1 MAKKPTKTDSA
12 QLSLLDL
19 IERAEHMREEPAAQ
33 GCLCIE
39 AQLRRALSEAI
50 KGCSLSIHQ
59 VAGEMSHLLGE
70 TITAEMIYSWT
81 AESKT
86 HHQIWGSRLPAFC
99 RVTGARRP
107 MEIVAEAAGLFT
119 LPGPEALRAEIQKL
133 REAEQA
139 AARERKKRELFLRE
153 MEGGRTCVG

>member
-1 MAKKPTKTDSA
+1 MSKKTAKSDTS

-19 IERAEHMREEPAAQ
+19 IQRAQELREEPAGQ
-33 GCLCIE
+33 GSLCIE
-39 AQLRRALSEAI
+39 ARLRRALSDAI
-50 KGCSLSIHQ
+50 KQSPRDIYQ
-59 VAGEMSHLLGE
+59 IAGEMSHLLGE

-86 HHQIWGSRLPAFC
+86 RHQVWSSRLPAFC
-99 RVTGARRP
+99 RAAGTRRP
-107 MEIVAEAAGLFT
+107 LEILAEAAGLFT

-133 REAEQA
+133 REAEQK

-153 MEGGRTCVG
+153 IEGGQS

>member
-1 MAKKPTKTDSA
+1 MAKRTPKTDSA

-19 IERAEHMREEPAAQ
+19 LQRSQELRAEPSCQ
-33 GCLCIE
+33 GSLNIE
-39 AQLRRALSEAI
+39 ARLRRALSEAL
-50 KGCSLSIHQ
+50 KGSRMSIHQ

-86 HHQIWGSRLPAFC
+86 RHQIWGSRLPAFC
-99 RVTGARRP
+99 RATGDRRP
-107 MEIVAEAAGLFT
+107 MEIMVEAAGMFC

-133 REAEQA
+133 SEEERRVRAEK
-139 AARERKKRELFLRE
+139 RKREIFLQE
-153 MEGGRTCVG
+153 MEGRS